1 MDRNM
6 VIKNQ
11 LTALP
16 GRLSCGQTWSSSGVT
31 SGVMMLPG
39 LEVWVQS
46 VPAGAARAGG
56 DVHYL
61 SNCPECIVSR
71 IALADV
77 SGHGDDVVAFADA
90 LRHLMVKHLTA
101 LDQEA
106 LMRDLNRVA
115 RLALG
120 SFHYA
125 TMLAL
130 GWHSLKELLVVT
142 NAGHPPPMWYRA
154 ARRSWTWLEIDRGSA
169 KAAGVPLGLL
179 EDIQY
184 FRRVIKLQEGDL
196 VVLYSDGA
204 SEALSTDGIELG
216 RDGLLSLAGDC
227 DLHSA
232 ATCGA
237 GLAQSLVSFRGGGS
251 AQDDQTLIV
260 LRAL

>member
-1 MDRNM
+1 MA
-6 VIKNQ
+6 IKNQ
-11 LTALP
+11 LTVLP
-16 GRLSCGQTWSSSGVT
+16 GRLSCGQTWSGSGVT

-46 VPAGAARAGG
+46 VPIGSAQAGG

-77 SGHGDDVVAFADA
+77 SGHGDQVAAFADA
-90 LRHLMVKHLTA
+90 LRHLMTKYLTA
-101 LDQEA
+101 LDQEG
-106 LMRDLNRVA
+106 LMRDLNRA
-115 RLALG
+115 TPLALG

-130 GWHSLKELLVVT
+130 GWHGLKGRLVIT

-154 ARRSWTWLEIDRGSA
+154 ADKSWAWLEIDRGSG
-169 KAAGVPLGLL
+169 KAAGAPLGLL
-179 EDIQY
+179 DDIQY
-184 FRRVIKLQEGDL
+184 FRRVIRLQEGDL

-204 SEALSTDGIELG
+204 SEAVNNDGAELG
-216 RDGLLSLAGDC
+216 RDGLMSLAGQCAVD
-227 DLHSA
+227 SA

-237 GLAQSLVSFRGGGS
+237 ALARSLLTFRGDVS
-251 AQDDQTLIV
+251 AQDDQTVIV

>member
-1 MDRNM
+1 MA
-6 VIKNQ
+6 IKSQ

-16 GRLSCGQTWSSSGVT
+16 GRLSCGQTWSGSGLT
-31 SGVMMLPG
+31 SGGMMLPG

-46 VPAGAARAGG
+46 VPAGEAHAGG

-77 SGHGDDVVAFADA
+77 SGHGDQVVAFADA
-90 LRHLMVKHLTA
+90 LRHLMVKYLTA

-106 LMRDLNRVA
+106 LMRDLNRA
-115 RLALG
+115 TRLALG

-130 GWHSLKELLVVT
+130 GWHGLKGRLVVT

-154 ARRSWTWLEIDRGSA
+154 ASQSWTWLEIDRGSG

-179 EDIQY
+179 EDMQY
-184 FRRVIKLQEGDL
+184 FRRVIKLQQDDL

-204 SEALSTDGIELG
+204 SEAMNTAGTELG
-216 RDGLLSLAGDC
+216 RDGLMSLAGESDV
-227 DLHSA
+227 HSA

-237 GLAQSLVSFRGGGS
+237 ALAQSLLSFRGGDS
-251 AQDDQTLIV
+251 AQDDQTVIV

>member
-1 MDRNM
+1 MG
-6 VIKNQ
+6 IKSQ

-16 GRLSCGQTWSSSGVT
+16 GRLSCGQTWSGSGVT

-46 VPAGAARAGG
+46 VPIGSARAGG

-77 SGHGDDVVAFADA
+77 SGHGDQVAAFADA
-90 LRHLMVKHLTA
+90 LRHLMIKYLTA

-106 LMRDLNRVA
+106 LMRDLNRA
-115 RLALG
+115 TRRALG

-130 GWHSLKELLVVT
+130 GWHGLKGRLVIT

-154 ARRSWTWLEIDRGSA
+154 AHKSWAWLEIDRGSE
-169 KAAGVPLGLL
+169 KAAGAPLGLL

-204 SEALSTDGIELG
+204 SEALNNDGTELG
-216 RDGLLSLAGDC
+216 REGLMSLSADS
-227 DLHSA
+227 DLQSA
-232 ATCGA
+232 RTCGA
-237 GLAQSLVSFRGGGS
+237 GLAESILSFRGGVS
-251 AQDDQTLIV
+251 AQDDQTMIV

>member
-1 MDRNM
+1 
-6 VIKNQ
+6 
-11 LTALP
+11 
-16 GRLSCGQTWSSSGVT
+16 
-31 SGVMMLPG
+31 MLPG

-46 VPAGAARAGG
+46 LPAGAARAGG

-77 SGHGDDVVAFADA
+77 SGHGDQVAAFADA
-90 LRHLMVKHLTA
+90 LRHLMIKHLSA

-130 GWHSLKELLVVT
+130 GWHSRKGLLVLT

-154 ARRSWTWLEIDRGSA
+154 ATKTWTWLDIDRRSV
-169 KAAGVPLGLL
+169 KASGVPLGLL

-184 FRRVIKLQEGDL
+184 LRRVIKLQEDDL

-204 SEALSTDGIELG
+204 SEALNTAGTELG
-216 RDGLLSLAGDC
+216 RDGLMSLAGES
-227 DLHSA
+227 DLRSA

-237 GLAQSLVSFRGGGS
+237 GLVQSLLSFRDGVS
-251 AQDDQTLIV
+251 AQDDQTVIV

>member
-1 MDRNM
+1 MG
-6 VIKNQ
+6 IKSQ

-16 GRLSCGQTWSSSGVT
+16 GRLSCGQTWSGSGVT

-46 VPAGAARAGG
+46 VPAGSANAGG

-77 SGHGDDVVAFADA
+77 SGHGEQVAAFAEA
-90 LRHLMVKHLTA
+90 LRHLMIKHLTA

-106 LMRDLNRVA
+106 LMRDLNRA
-115 RLALG
+115 ALLALG

-125 TMLAL
+125 TMVTL
-130 GWHSLKELLVVT
+130 GWHSERGLLVLT

-154 ARRSWTWLEIDRGSA
+154 ASKSWTWLEIDGGSA
-169 KAAGVPLGLL
+169 KTAGAPLGLFD
-179 EDIQY
+179 DIQY
-184 FRRVIKLQEGDL
+184 FRRVIRLQEGDL

-204 SEALSTDGIELG
+204 SEAVNGDGAELG
-216 RDGLLSLAGDC
+216 REGLMSLSADS
-227 DLHSA
+227 DLQSA
-232 ATCGA
+232 RTCGA
-237 GLAQSLVSFRGGGS
+237 GLAESILSFRGGVS
-251 AQDDQTLIV
+251 AQDDQTMIV